1 MNIIINPISF
11 NSKCIFFS
19 DKKKNNII
27 NGCFSKIIY
36 SPEYFTMNGIFFVIP
51 FTIKSHMAIS
61 NPPGIENSSF
71 FRSANPALSFDDK
84 SSTDNLL
91 AQDNKY
97 TVYFYTHDV
106 KNLQYITLLSKI
118 ENAIINTY
126 KEINGLKK
134 RINLVLT
141 NQLYKGFFKI
151 YKEKRLR
158 AITKLLHSSAYIE
171 DSVSREPLDTE
182 GLTTCVDR
190 TPFSIGFAIRSKEE
204 NAQISGRGAVGYLGN
219 SGLTLVER
227 SSKEFEKNAEYMLKI
242 SGVWENAEEIGITY
256 KFIEVCENMML

>member
-1 MNIIINPISF
+1 MNIIINPTSF
-11 NSKCIFFS
+11 NSKCIFFL

-36 SPEYFTMNGIFFVIP
+36 STEYFTMNGIFFVIP
-51 FTIKSHMAIS
+51 FTIKSHIS
-61 NPPGIENSSF
+61 IANPPGIENSSF
-71 FRSANPALSFDDK
+71 FRSARENRSSKNEDSSHIFRSFTEENANISFDDK

-91 AQDNKY
+91 AQDNKS

-106 KNLQYITLLSKI
+106 KNLQCITLLSKI

-134 RINLVLT
+134 RSNLVLT

-151 YKEKRLR
+151 YKEKRVR
-158 AITKLLHSSAYIE
+158 AITNQSHSL
-171 DSVSREPLDTE
+171 VSGESPDTE
-182 GLTTCVDR
+182 CIAACLDR
-190 TPFSIGFAIRSKEE
+190 PPFSISLAI
-204 NAQISGRGAVGYLGN
+204 
-219 SGLTLVER
+219 R
-227 SSKEFEKNAEYMLKI
+227 SSKEFEKNTEYILKI

-256 KFIEVCENMML
+256 KFIEICENASEKRSFCENA

>member
-1 MNIIINPISF
+1 MNIIINPTTF

-51 FTIKSHMAIS
+51 FTIKSHMSIS

-71 FRSANPALSFDDK
+71 FRSVNPALSFDDK

-91 AQDNKY
+91 AHYNKY

-106 KNLQYITLLSKI
+106 KNLQHITLLSKI

-134 RINLVLT
+134 RSNLVLS

-151 YKEKRLR
+151 YKEKRR
-158 AITKLLHSSAYIE
+158 TITKLLHSPSYTQGN
-171 DSVSREPLDTE
+171 VSGESQDTE
-182 GLTTCVDR
+182 GSVKTCVDR
-190 TPFSIGFAIRSKEE
+190 TPFSVLRSKEE
-204 NAQISGRGAVGYLGN
+204 N
-219 SGLTLVER
+219 
-227 SSKEFEKNAEYMLKI
+227 EKNTEYMLKI

-256 KFIEVCENMML
+256 KFIEICNNMQ